1 MCAFHMLYN
10 LVLIGNIKLMWL
22 LSPLMKKLRFREVK
36 YLARGQK
43 LSSGKI
49 KTKNSYLGLSEFQGP
64 STIRS
69 ASQTE
74 GRKQERN

>member
-1 MCAFHMLYN
+1 
-10 LVLIGNIKLMWL
+10 
-22 LSPLMKKLRFREVK
+22 MKKLRFREVK